1 MVIRICYKN
10 IVIRTK
16 TDGLI
21 QDTKING
28 VYKYFYKDKGKFG
41 FSNYPN
47 NSMMKQIR
55 Q

>member
-1 MVIRICYKN
+1 M
-10 IVIRTK
+10 VIRTK

-21 QDTKING
+21 QDTETNG
-28 VYKYFYKDKGKFG
+28 VYIDFYKDKGKFG

>member
-10 IVIRTK
+10 MVIRTK

-21 QDTKING
+21 QDTETNG
-28 VYKYFYKDKGKFG
+28 VYKDFYKDKGKFG